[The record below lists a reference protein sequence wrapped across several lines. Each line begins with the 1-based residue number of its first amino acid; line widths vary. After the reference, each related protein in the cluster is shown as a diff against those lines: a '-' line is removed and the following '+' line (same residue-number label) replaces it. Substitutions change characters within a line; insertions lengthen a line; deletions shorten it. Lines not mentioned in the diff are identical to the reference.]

1 MYIAT
6 TDDIIQIAKAA
17 SELKTCSVTD
27 STGYYLIWESDENE
41 IAIDISKTIDESDGS
56 KCYAVYVD
64 YLVEHESDWRY
75 TNTLK
80 DGELVSLITDIIQD
94 QKDNEEVAMI

>member
-6 TDDIIQIAKAA
+6 TDDVIQIAKAA

-64 YLVEHESDWRY
+64 YLVEHEGDWRY
-75 TNTLK
+75 TNTLSI
-80 DGELVSLITDIIQD
+80 DELVSLIVNIIQV
-94 QKDNEEVAMI
+94 QEEEKGVA